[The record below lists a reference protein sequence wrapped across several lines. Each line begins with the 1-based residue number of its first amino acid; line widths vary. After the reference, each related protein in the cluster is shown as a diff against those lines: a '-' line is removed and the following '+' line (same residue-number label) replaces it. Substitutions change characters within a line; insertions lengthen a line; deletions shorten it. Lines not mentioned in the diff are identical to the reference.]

1 MRSFIPALL
10 VIAVVISMFAG
21 CGAPQQACP
30 KIGDKAPDFT
40 LTTLDGKSI
49 SLSSFAGKPVVINT
63 WSISCIRCKEEMPFF
78 QDVMVGSGQK
88 NETIFLS
95 VNTMDNTADVKK
107 FLSDNKYTFNVVSDM
122 YRKAVNS
129 AFCFPSSGPRSGDP
143 YTIFIDS
150 KGLVKNIVIG
160 GFSNKEELIKAVEL
174 ISPAP

>member
-1 MRSFIPALL
+1 
-10 VIAVVISMFAG
+10 
-21 CGAPQQACP
+21 
-30 KIGDKAPDFT
+30 
-40 LTTLDGKSI
+40 
-49 SLSSFAGKPVVINT
+49 
-63 WSISCIRCKEEMPFF
+63 MPFF

-88 NETIFLS
+88 NETIFMS

-150 KGLVKNIVIG
+150 KGIVKNIVIG
-160 GFSNKEELIKAVEL
+160 GFSNKEELMKAVEL

>member
-1 MRSFIPALL
+1 MRFFITTVMA
-10 VIAVVISMFAG
+10 IAVLIIVLAG

-40 LTTLDGKSI
+40 LPGIDGKTI

-63 WSISCIRCKEEMPFF
+63 WYVGCIECKREMPFF
-78 QDVMVGSGQK
+78 QDVLITSGQNK
-88 NETIFLS
+88 VAFIS

-122 YRKAVNS
+122 YRKMVNS
-129 AFCFPSSGPRSGDP
+129 TFCFPKSGPGSGDP

-150 KGLVKNIVIG
+150 KGIVKNIVIG
-160 GFSNKEELIKAVEL
+160 GFSNKEDLLKAVEQ

>member
-1 MRSFIPALL
+1 MRFFITTVMA
-10 VIAVVISMFAG
+10 IAVFIGVLAG
-21 CGAPQQACP
+21 CGTPQQACP

-40 LTTLDGKSI
+40 LTTLDGKNI
-49 SLSSFAGKPVVINT
+49 SLSSSAGKPVIINT

-78 QDVMVGSGQK
+78 QDVIVNSGQK
-88 NETIFLS
+88 NVVFIS

-150 KGLVKNIVIG
+150 KGIVKNIVIG

-174 ISPAP
+174 ISPTT

>member
-63 WSISCIRCKEEMPFF
+63 WDLDCKACKDEMPFF
-78 QDVMVGSGQK
+78 QEFNAKYFQDKAVFISIDTG
-88 NETIFLS
+88 N
-95 VNTMDNTADVKK
+95 DNTASIKDYLKK
-107 FLSDNKYTFNVVSDM
+107 NNFTFSVSQDYGGKLFKPKYCFLSAN
-122 YRKAVNS
+122 
-129 AFCFPSSGPRSGDP
+129 P
-143 YTIFIDS
+143 YTVFIDANGIIRHIQPGS
-150 KGLVKNIVIG
+150 FATKQELENRLV
-160 GFSNKEELIKAVEL
+160 SL
-174 ISPAP
+174 ISP

>member
-1 MRSFIPALL
+1 MRFFITTVMA
-10 VIAVVISMFAG
+10 IAIFISVLAG
-21 CGAPQQACP
+21 CGTPQQACP

-40 LTTLDGKSI
+40 LTGIDSKSV

-78 QDVMVGSGQK
+78 QDVMVNSGQK
-88 NETIFLS
+88 NVVFIS

-122 YRKAVNS
+122 YRKSVNS
-129 AFCFPSSGPRSGDP
+129 TFCFPSSGPRSGDP

>member
-1 MRSFIPALL
+1 MRFFITTVMA
-10 VIAVVISMFAG
+10 IAIFISVLAG
-21 CGAPQQACP
+21 CGTPQQACP

-40 LTTLDGKSI
+40 LTGIDSKSV

-78 QDVMVGSGQK
+78 QDVMVNSGQK
-88 NETIFLS
+88 NVVFIS

-122 YRKAVNS
+122 YRKSVNS
-129 AFCFPSSGPRSGDP
+129 TFCFPSSGPRSGDP

-160 GFSNKEELIKAVEL
+160 GFSNKEEVIKAVEL